1 MNNFAE
7 KRKEWVFK
15 QRNKLLRMI
24 VPGQDKFRNLLDAAH
39 ILYVREQPSFR
50 CYSSDVCF
58 MDFYVPYYQLDIEI
72 DGRQHRYEDRYEK
85 DISKADFL
93 WKDRIATIH
102 ISNKEVWSLDKIDI
116 KQLWE
121 DRVTEEQRN
130 EIERVKRN
138 QMEGWRLF
146 YSRHHIGLDLPV
158 WLFFK
163 ENRRTYRFDNIL
175 DLQRSIH
182 YDEEKVFGVLEK
194 ERKSNFFVSF
204 DKKELSDMVDEW
216 RKR

>member
-39 ILYVREQPSFR
+39 VLYVREQPSFR

-85 DISKADFL
+85 DISKTDFL

-130 EIERVKRN
+130 EIERVIRN

-163 ENRRTYRFDNIL
+163 ENRKTYRFDNIL

>member
-121 DRVTEEQRN
+121 HRVTEEQRN
-130 EIERVKRN
+130 EIERIKKN

-146 YSRHHIGLDLPV
+146 YSHHHIGLDKPV

-163 ENRRTYRFDNIL
+163 ENGRTYRFDSIL

-182 YDEEKVFGVLEK
+182 YDEVKVLGVLER
-194 ERKSNFFVSF
+194 ERISNFFVSF
-204 DKKELSDMVDEW
+204 DKKELLDMVDEW
-216 RKR
+216 RNR

>member
-24 VPGQDKFRNLLDAAH
+24 VPGQDKFRNLLDVAH

-130 EIERVKRN
+130 EIERVKRS
-138 QMEGWRLF
+138 QMEGWRMF

-158 WLFFK
+158 WLFLK
-163 ENRRTYRFDNIL
+163 ENSRTYRFDNIL

>member
-102 ISNKEVWSLDKIDI
+102 ILNKEVWSLDKIDI

-130 EIERVKRN
+130 EIERVKRS

-146 YSRHHIGLDLPV
+146 YSRHNIGLDLPV

-163 ENRRTYRFDNIL
+163 ENRKTYRFDNIL
-175 DLQRSIH
+175 DLQRSVH

>member
-102 ISNKEVWSLDKIDI
+102 ILNKEVWSLDKIDI

-130 EIERVKRN
+130 EIERVKRS

-146 YSRHHIGLDLPV
+146 YSRHNIGLDLPV

-163 ENRRTYRFDNIL
+163 ENRKTYRFDNIL

>member
-15 QRNKLLRMI
+15 QRNKLLRMF

-204 DKKELSDMVDEW
+204 DKKELLDMVDDW

>member
-15 QRNKLLRMI
+15 QRSKLLRMI

-72 DGRQHRYEDRYEK
+72 DGRQHRNEDRYEK

-130 EIERVKRN
+130 EIERVKRS

-163 ENRRTYRFDNIL
+163 ENRKTYRFDNIL
-175 DLQRSIH
+175 DLQRSVH

>member
-7 KRKEWVFK
+7 KREEWVFK

-163 ENRRTYRFDNIL
+163 ENRKTYRFDNIL

>member
-24 VPGQDKFRNLLDAAH
+24 VPGQDKFRILLDAAH

-93 WKDRIATIH
+93 
-102 ISNKEVWSLDKIDI
+102 
-116 KQLWE
+116 
-121 DRVTEEQRN
+121 
-130 EIERVKRN
+130 
-138 QMEGWRLF
+138 
-146 YSRHHIGLDLPV
+146 
-158 WLFFK
+158 
-163 ENRRTYRFDNIL
+163 
-175 DLQRSIH
+175 
-182 YDEEKVFGVLEK
+182 
-194 ERKSNFFVSF
+194 
-204 DKKELSDMVDEW
+204 
-216 RKR
+216 

>member
-15 QRNKLLRMI
+15 QRNKLLRMF

-58 MDFYVPYYQLDIEI
+58 MDFYMPYYQLDIEI

-85 DISKADFL
+85 DILKADFL

-102 ISNKEVWSLDKIDI
+102 ISNEEVWSLDKIDI

-204 DKKELSDMVDEW
+204 DKKELSDMVDDW

>member
-24 VPGQDKFRNLLDAAH
+24 IPGQDKFRNLLDAAH

-58 MDFYVPYYQLDIEI
+58 MDFYVPYYQLDIKN

-102 ISNKEVWSLDKIDI
+102 ILNKEVWSLDKIDI

-130 EIERVKRN
+130 EIERVKRS

-163 ENRRTYRFDNIL
+163 ENRKTYRFDNIL

>member
-24 VPGQDKFRNLLDAAH
+24 IPGQDKFRNLLDAAH

-130 EIERVKRN
+130 EIERVKRS

-163 ENRRTYRFDNIL
+163 ENRKTYRFDNIL

>member
-1 MNNFAE
+1 M
-7 KRKEWVFK
+7 
-15 QRNKLLRMI
+15 
-24 VPGQDKFRNLLDAAH
+24 
-39 ILYVREQPSFR
+39 
-50 CYSSDVCF
+50 
-58 MDFYVPYYQLDIEI
+58 DIEI

-102 ISNKEVWSLDKIDI
+102 ISNEEVWSLDKIDI

-130 EIERVKRN
+130 EIERVKRS

-163 ENRRTYRFDNIL
+163 ENRKTYRFDNIL

>member
-15 QRNKLLRMI
+15 QRSKLLRMI

-130 EIERVKRN
+130 EIERVKRS

-163 ENRRTYRFDNIL
+163 ENRKTFRFDNIL
-175 DLQRSIH
+175 DLQRSVH

-216 RKR
+216 RKM

>member
-1 MNNFAE
+1 
-7 KRKEWVFK
+7 
-15 QRNKLLRMI
+15 MI

-130 EIERVKRN
+130 EIERVKRS

-163 ENRRTYRFDNIL
+163 ENRKTFRYDNIL
-175 DLQRSIH
+175 DLQRSVH

-216 RKR
+216 RKM

>member
-15 QRNKLLRMI
+15 QRSKLLRMI

-72 DGRQHRYEDRYEK
+72 DGRQHRNEDRYEK

-116 KQLWE
+116 KQLGE

-130 EIERVKRN
+130 EIERVKRS

-163 ENRRTYRFDNIL
+163 ENRKTYRFDNIL
-175 DLQRSIH
+175 DLQRSVH

>member
-130 EIERVKRN
+130 EIERVKRS

-163 ENRRTYRFDNIL
+163 ENRKTYRFDNIL

>member
-102 ISNKEVWSLDKIDI
+102 ILNKEVWSLDKIDI

-130 EIERVKRN
+130 EIEKVKRS

-163 ENRRTYRFDNIL
+163 ENRKTYRFDNIL

>member
-24 VPGQDKFRNLLDAAH
+24 IPGQDKFRNLLDAAH

-102 ISNKEVWSLDKIDI
+102 ILNKEVWSLDKIDI

-130 EIERVKRN
+130 EIERVKRS

-163 ENRRTYRFDNIL
+163 KNRKTYRFDNIL

>member
-15 QRNKLLRMI
+15 QRSKLLRMI

-130 EIERVKRN
+130 EIERVKRS

-163 ENRRTYRFDNIL
+163 ENRKTFRFDNIL
-175 DLQRSIH
+175 DLQRSVH

>member
-85 DISKADFL
+85 NIAKADFL

-158 WLFFK
+158 CFFLK

-194 ERKSNFFVSF
+194 KRKSNFFVSF
-204 DKKELSDMVDEW
+204 DKKELSDMVDDW